1 MSNCARR
8 RATACLVC
16 VALLTLA
23 TPAAAM
29 PRGDASSSFAL
40 APVQLV
46 EDLVAWLAGWLGET
60 PLQSLSAR
68 GGHAIDPDA
77 PPSPD
82 PGDGGTVSTQGG
94 GAIDPDG

>member
-1 MSNCARR
+1 MSKCARR

-29 PRGDASSSFAL
+29 PRGDASPSFAL
-40 APVQLV
+40 APTQLV
-46 EDLVAWLAGWLGET
+46 EDLVTWFGEWLDES

-68 GGHAIDPDA
+68 GGHTVDPDGS
-77 PPSPD
+77 PSPD
-82 PGDGGTVSTQGG
+82 PGTGGTVTTQGG
-94 GAIDPDG
+94 HAVDPNG

>member
-1 MSNCARR
+1 MSKCARR

-16 VALLTLA
+16 VALLTLT

-29 PRGDASSSFAL
+29 PRGDASPGFAL

-46 EDLVAWLAGWLGET
+46 EDLVAWLAGWLDES

-68 GGHAIDPDA
+68 GGHTIDPDGS
-77 PPSPD
+77 PSPA
-82 PGDGGTVSTQGG
+82 PGDGGTVTTQGG
-94 GAIDPDG
+94 HAVDPDG